1 LRKLTLFVLA
11 ATVFALSTT
20 FVALTFYERSSF
32 RQARHNELSLLAST
46 LGQNSAASLAFND
59 QKTAADILAALE
71 ADPHII
77 AACLF
82 DNTGRVFAEY
92 PRPRPQGS
100 CTPPTSSG
108 ATAHFTSN
116 SLSWYQDVF
125 LKGDKCGSIVIVSDL
140 KAFDRKIAEY
150 IQIESLVLVIAFLLT
165 YFLSLRLLRIAPTRF
180 SNSLSSPEESPTR
193 RTIRF
198 APTALAPT
206 RSES

>member
-1 LRKLTLFVLA
+1 LFVLA

-92 PRPRPQGS
+92 PLP
-100 CTPPTSSG
+100 
-108 ATAHFTSN
+108 
-116 SLSWYQDVF
+116 
-125 LKGDKCGSIVIVSDL
+125 
-140 KAFDRKIAEY
+140 DRKDVAP
-150 IQIESLVLVIAFLLT
+150 LRPLRAPRRT
-165 YFLSLRLLRIAPTRF
+165 SLRIPSAGI
-180 SNSLSSPEESPTR
+180 
-193 RTIRF
+193 RTF
-198 APTALAPT
+198 F
-206 RSES
+206 